1 MLHYQQFLI
10 AGLLF
15 SAVWWGLLQTA
26 YKDSSFVTFLP
37 LWAIVALGV
46 YAVGSVVYGTLSFK
60 DTPEAS
66 KELEQQI
73 KEAKLEMTKR
83 GVVKKE
89 TKKKR

>member
-15 SAVWWGLLQTA
+15 LAVWWGLLHY
-26 YKDSSFVTFLP
+26 YKDVAAVAFLP

-66 KELEQQI
+66 RELEQQI
-73 KEAKLEMTKR
+73 QEARQEMTKR
-83 GVVKKE
+83 GIIQADGKKM
-89 TKKKR
+89 K